1 MATSQYVDLE
11 DTGLNRQSN
20 KGAFHPLSYTFA
32 IVTYNNKRQN
42 TNTSGYAS
50 ANKDIPISVSEGDKL
65 NESRLPTSQPMNQSE
80 ANSLTNYQ
88 SKSNN
93 IRAEVQIDTYNS
105 NLYIDPSS
113 HDFDTQYQQCLK
125 G

>member
-1 MATSQYVDLE
+1 MTDHHKLQ
-11 DTGLNRQSN
+11 
-20 KGAFHPLSYTFA
+20 K
-32 IVTYNNKRQN
+32 
-42 TNTSGYAS
+42 TNTSGSDS